1 MSKEEKEKLFKEV
14 VELSLRDW
22 YKGNILKRLVG
33 ITFSRFMINDW
44 YKGIELYNET
54 TMNELRKS
62 KKEQEV

>member
-33 ITFSRFMINDW
+33 ITFIRFMINDW